1 MVGGG
6 KMVMKSQKG
15 KTMRD
20 SKYLELEMAFTEMVK
35 LSHLELKEG
44 VCTGE

>member
-1 MVGGG
+1 MVGE
-6 KMVMKSQKG
+6 KVLKSQKG
-15 KTMRD
+15 ETMRD
-20 SKYLELEMAFTEMVK
+20 SKYLELEISFIEMAK